1 MAEPRPSRVRR
12 LARGLALL
20 SVGGV
25 GGVLALVVVG
35 VGGGVLYLRSE
46 AGNERLRG
54 LALEQAAPFLPG
66 GRLRVEGLE
75 TDLFTGLALRGVS
88 LEDSGGRPLLSFDA
102 LRLRYDLRGAP
113 DKRLVIE
120 ELALIHPTID
130 LTVLP
135 TGQLDLLAALGL
147 PVASPPEPAPASP
160 APFIDVPA
168 DIDVRDVNID
178 GLRLRYRDPNDP
190 VNPVD
195 MALDGLTLRGA
206 LRVAGRRAD
215 LRGLALRLDGASG
228 LGAALPLP
236 VSLAADLAYDAGEVQ
251 VSRLE
256 LVAHDT
262 TVQLSGAVHA
272 VEADDRSFDLAL
284 RAPRLAEADI
294 DALAAQDVL
303 LGDLALEAQVRGP
316 LSALQVAGAV
326 QTPGGPLQ
334 IDATI
339 DALADVLGW
348 RFAVATGGLDVHRV
362 TPLVTAPVHL
372 NLELDADGKGVGPLE
387 AIEATVRLRARDQ
400 VVYGE
405 PLSLLSLDGSL
416 SRGLFTLQGLEAA
429 HPAGR
434 VRARGVIEPLAERAT
449 LTSVR
454 ADLPNLGALARFG
467 VRGLKGRAGFD
478 GRVAVEG
485 WGGDGEAQ
493 VEGDVQVD
501 GFAFQDAVTLQRLD
515 GPLSATYG
523 LKSGRVQASGDARLQ
538 GLHSPSADVAG
549 LGLGWA
555 ATVNRGVVEVETRVA
570 LTELS
575 VGEGAL
581 TIERIDTN
589 GDALLRGG
597 VDGSGEPWATGEL
610 SMSRMLLGTA
620 RYPAEG
626 GAIGFALRDPA
637 SGSAAGKQLVLEFE
651 LDRGLDAPMFGG
663 KVQGDLLTGEWRI
676 DDLLLAPT
684 GEHPMRATEPV
695 TFKLVE
701 GGAREVVLHI
711 ESDVG
716 SVNFDGDLVPDTRDG
731 TNFKGSL
738 KDVDLAWFARVFKLF
753 VAAPE
758 GGVSPV
764 EGLSGLASMDVEL
777 HDAGGA
783 MSGDLV
789 LALRDVSYPNYA
801 QNLVVDAEI
810 HGPIIRPEL
819 TARVAGPDGLL
830 AAGDG
835 ELPLAWVEGRPQ
847 LDCAAEVRLE
857 ALVAPGPLPRFRKVF
872 PQADAPDVDL
882 SAAIKASGPACDPD
896 IGLVAAGTAPLGR
909 NGERLRVDLSVH
921 REHGDLVLLGAVEE
935 SLQRRLQITGTA
947 STQLEALF
955 AGLFGGQPMPQLEVS
970 SFVKDINLSVVPL
983 NVPLS
988 ALGPYAALPRG
999 VSGRVAGGL
1008 NIAGPPL
1015 RPVMSGGFVWVEG
1028 QLGRV
1033 GVDQAMLTLLPTE
1046 GGYALAGAAAFSEGG
1061 RVALDGALPL
1071 TIDLERGADQDLG
1084 REGLLVRLEGSGVPL
1099 AASEGLVE
1107 GLGDAAGR
1115 LQLLGT
1121 IDGTL
1126 AAPKPHLQVRL
1137 TEGAISAEATGVR
1150 YDAMDVDLGLE
1161 SDRIELRHVG
1171 LRSTPRQ
1178 GLASELRQGQL
1189 DLSGDIALKD
1199 WAPVATDLKL
1209 DADGFWL
1216 SATNQA
1222 QLRVNSKITVKGD
1235 FPALAVKG
1243 KVEVTEGRITL
1254 ADDVFME
1261 SSDLAIDPR
1270 LAITRRIEDEE
1281 QVSRRGTKKAGPSAW
1296 ESFDIALKIDL
1307 HSGLRLIADIPTY
1320 ADAGAAAAKL
1330 STAAVD
1336 LELNS
1341 PELLLGVKGGAPSL
1355 SGVVELPRGTVGIMG
1370 SSFDLTGGT
1379 LSFLGADY
1387 ANPQLDIKAV
1397 RHTGAY
1403 GDVAAAISGSV
1414 DEMAIAFQSDDYP
1427 DQTDIVS
1434 ILLFG
1439 KPASELAES
1448 EGQAGAA
1455 MLTSALA
1462 MAAGNSVSRAF
1473 GASFLRQVEF
1483 DGEAVRVGLPL
1494 SDKTLL
1500 SLERHM
1506 TTDDEDNVFAVSLEW
1521 LITRRMY
1528 AEMVT
1533 GDKGQSSADVYMR
1546 WRF

>member
-1 MAEPRPSRVRR
+1 MTAPRPSRARR
-12 LARGLALL
+12 FARGLALL
-20 SVGGV
+20 SMGGV

-35 VGGGVLYLRSE
+35 LGGGVLYLRSE

-54 LALEQAAPFLPG
+54 LALEQAAPFIPG
-66 GRLRVEGLE
+66 GALKIEGLR
-75 TDLFTGLALRGVS
+75 TDLFTGLSLQGIALS
-88 LEDSGGRPLLSFDA
+88 DSAGRPLIAADE
-102 LRLRYDLRGAP
+102 LRLRYDLRGAL
-113 DKRLVIE
+113 DKRLVVE

-130 LTVLP
+130 LSVLS

-147 PVASPPEPAPASP
+147 PVEAPEAPAPASP
-160 APFIDVPA
+160 APWVDVPA
-168 DIDVRDVNID
+168 DIDVQSVLID
-178 GLRLRYRDPNDP
+178 GLRLRYRDPSDP
-190 VNPVD
+190 ASPTD
-195 MALDGLTLRGA
+195 LALEGLSLRGGA
-206 LRVAGRRAD
+206 HVAGRRAD
-215 LRGLALRLDGASG
+215 LRGLDLRLDGASG

-236 VSLAADLAYDAGEVQ
+236 IRLAGDLVYDTGELSVP
-251 VSRLE
+251 RLE
-256 LVAHDT
+256 LVAHDST
-262 TVQLSGAVHA
+262 LRLSGAVHA
-272 VEADDRSFDLAL
+272 VEQDSRVLELQIS
-284 RAPRLAEADI
+284 APRIAEADI

-303 LGDLALEAQVRGP
+303 LGDLALEATLSGP
-316 LSALQVAGAV
+316 LSALRLAGAA

-334 IDATI
+334 IDATV
-339 DALADVLGW
+339 DALAEVLGW
-348 RFAVATGGLDVHRV
+348 RLAVATGGLDVHRI
-362 TPLVTAPVHL
+362 TPLVAAPVHL
-372 NLELDADGKGVGPLE
+372 NLELEAEGAGAGPLS
-387 AIEATVRLRARDQ
+387 AMEATFRLRARDQ

-405 PLSLLSLDGSL
+405 PLSLLALDGSL
-416 SRGLFTLQGLEAA
+416 SRGLITLQGLEAV

-434 VRARGVIEPLAERAT
+434 LRARGVIEPEAERAT
-449 LTSVR
+449 LSAVQ
-454 ADLPNLGALARFG
+454 ADLPQLRALTRFG
-467 VRGLKGRAGFD
+467 VRGLQGRARFD

-485 WGGDGEAQ
+485 WSGDGQ
-493 VEGDVQVD
+493 VNVEGDVQVD
-501 GFAFQDAVTLQRLD
+501 GFAFEDAVRLERLE
-515 GPLSATYG
+515 GPLQARYG
-523 LKSGRVQASGDARLQ
+523 LASGRVEAKGDTELR
-538 GLHSPSADVAG
+538 GLHSPGADVAG

-555 ATVNRGVVEVETRVA
+555 ATVSGGVVEVETSVA
-570 LTELS
+570 LRELS

-581 TIERIDTN
+581 TIERIDS
-589 GDALLRGG
+589 GEERLRAG
-597 VDGSGEPWATGEL
+597 VDRSGEPWVTGAL

-626 GAIGFALRDPA
+626 GAIGFSLRDPA
-637 SGSAAGKQLVLEFE
+637 RGSADGKQLLLEFE
-651 LDRGLDAPMFGG
+651 LERGLDAPMFGG
-663 KVQGDLLTGEWRI
+663 KVQGDLLSGEWRI
-676 DDLLLAPT
+676 DDLMLAPT

-701 GGAREVVLHI
+701 GGARDVVLHI
-711 ESDVG
+711 ASDVG
-716 SVNFDGDLVPDTRDG
+716 TVNFDGDLVPDTRDG

-738 KDVDLAWFARVFKLF
+738 KDVDLAWFARVFQLF

-758 GGVSPV
+758 GGASPV
-764 EGLSGLASMDVEL
+764 EGLSGLASMDVAL

-783 MSGDLV
+783 MSADLA
-789 LALRDVSYPNYA
+789 LSLRDVSYPGYA
-801 QNLVVDAEI
+801 QHLGVDAEI

-847 LDCAAEVRLE
+847 LDCDEDVRLE
-857 ALVAPGPLPRFRKVF
+857 ALVAPGPLPRFQRVF
-872 PQADAPDVDL
+872 PQAEAPDADL
-882 SAAIKASGPACDPD
+882 SAAIKVSGAACDPD
-896 IGLVAAGTAPLGR
+896 IGLVAVGTAPLGR
-909 NGERLRVDLSVH
+909 NGERVRVDLAVR
-921 REHGDLVLLGAVEE
+921 REDGDLVLEGAVEE
-935 SLQRRLQITGTA
+935 ALQRRLQINGTA
-947 STQLEALF
+947 STELKALF
-955 AGLFGGQPMPQLEVS
+955 AGLFGGAPMPALELS
-970 SFVKDINLSVVPL
+970 TFVKDINLSLVPL

-988 ALGPYAALPRG
+988 AAAPYVALPRG
-999 VSGRVAGGL
+999 VSGRVAGGV

-1028 QLGRV
+1028 QVGRV
-1033 GVDQAMLTLLPTE
+1033 GVEQAMLTLSPVE
-1046 GGYALAGAAAFSEGG
+1046 AGGYALFGSAAFSEGG
-1061 RVALDGALPL
+1061 SVSLEGALPL
-1071 TIDLERGADQDLG
+1071 VIDLERGADQDLG
-1084 REGLLVRLEGSGVPL
+1084 REGFLVKLEGNGVPL
-1099 AASEGLVE
+1099 AASVGLVE

-1121 IDGTL
+1121 IDGTM
-1126 AAPKPHLQVRL
+1126 AAPLPHLQLRL
-1137 TEGAISAEATGVR
+1137 SEGALSSEATGVR
-1150 YDAMDVDLGLE
+1150 YEAIDVDLGVE
-1161 SDRIELRHVG
+1161 SDRLQLRRVG
-1171 LRSTPRQ
+1171 LRSVPLQ
-1178 GLASELRQGQL
+1178 GLAGELRQGEL
-1189 DLSGDIALKD
+1189 SLSGEVALRD
-1199 WAPVATDLKL
+1199 WSPAATDLKL
-1209 DADGFWL
+1209 DADNFWL
-1216 SATNQA
+1216 SATSQA
-1222 QLRVNSKITVKGD
+1222 QLRVNSKITVKGS
-1235 FPALAVKG
+1235 FPDLGVKG
-1243 KVEVTEGRITL
+1243 SVEVTEGRITL
-1254 ADDVFME
+1254 DDDVFME
-1261 SSDLAIDPR
+1261 SSDLALDPR
-1270 LAITRRIEDEE
+1270 LSIVRKVEDEE
-1281 QVSRRGTKKAGPSAW
+1281 QVSRRGAKVNGASAW

-1336 LELNS
+1336 LELSS
-1341 PELLLGVKGGAPSL
+1341 PELLLGVKDGAPSL
-1355 SGVVELPRGTVGIMG
+1355 SGQVELPRGTVGIMG